1 MTINK
6 ITISGKICTGKTTLL
21 KSLEKELNWPI
32 FMTGKLFRD
41 YVAKNKFDLE
51 QVEEQNEELT
61 KKIDY
66 QVRDL
71 IHAPGNLIVDGWMSG
86 IMASHFSDILK
97 VLLIC
102 DDDIRYQRFADREK
116 IGFKEAMIRVDERQN
131 NWLNK
136 LKKIYKR
143 DDFMDPKNYDLIIDT
158 SVLSSK
164 DVLKMVINTIIL
176 NNATKT
182 R

>member
-1 MTINK
+1 MINK
-6 ITISGKICTGKTTLL
+6 ITISGKICTGKTSLL
-21 KSLEKELNWPI
+21 KNLEKKLNWPI

-86 IMASHFSDILK
+86 IMAAGLPNVLK

-102 DDDIRYQRFADREK
+102 DDNIRYQRFADREK
-116 IGFKEAMIRVDERQN
+116 INLDEAKKRVDERQS

-136 LKKIYKR
+136 LEKIYKR
-143 DDFMDPKNYDLIIDT
+143 NDFMEPKNYDLIINT
-158 SVLSSK
+158 SNISSQE
-164 DVLKMVINTIIL
+164 VLKKVLQKI
-176 NNATKT
+176 KE
-182 R
+182 